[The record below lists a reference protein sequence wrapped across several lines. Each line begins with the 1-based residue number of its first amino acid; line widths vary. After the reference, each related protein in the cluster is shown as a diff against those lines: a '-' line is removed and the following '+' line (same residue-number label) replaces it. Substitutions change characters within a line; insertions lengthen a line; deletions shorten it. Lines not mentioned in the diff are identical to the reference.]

1 MLRKSLLAVLVSG
14 LMVTGV
20 QAADSQINGYLFGN
34 VGQSETDLSDLE
46 DMGLSTDE
54 KATAYKVGA
63 GVQLNRHIGVE
74 FQYVDLG
81 EVSADVPGLKAE
93 IGAKGF
99 GANLVGSLPF
109 DRFKVYGKVGYHQME
124 SDWRVKLGGDTFAKG
139 DDDSNVTSFAIG
151 ATYALTPQFELV
163 AEFERYQD
171 VGDED
176 STGEADVD
184 LASIGLR
191 YNF

>member
-63 GVQLNRHIGVE
+63 GVQLNRNIGVE

-81 EVSADVPGLKAE
+81 EVSADIPGMKAE

-124 SDWRVKLGGDTFAKG
+124 SDWRVKLFGDTLAKG
-139 DDDSNVTSFAIG
+139 DEDSNVTSFAIG
-151 ATYALTPQFELV
+151 ATYALSPQFELV

-171 VGDED
+171 LGDED
-176 STGEADVD
+176 TTGEADVD

>member
-1 MLRKSLLAVLVSG
+1 MIRKSLLVALVSG
-14 LMVTGV
+14 LAVTGV
-20 QAADSQINGYLFGN
+20 QAAEIQPNGYLFGH
-34 VGQSETDLSDLE
+34 VGQSETDLSELE
-46 DMGLSTDE
+46 DLGLSTDE
-54 KATAYKVGA
+54 KATGYKVGA
-63 GVQLNRHIGVE
+63 GIQLTRHFGVE

-81 EVSADVPGLKAE
+81 EVSADIPGLRAD
-93 IGAKGF
+93 IDAYGL
-99 GANLVGSLPF
+99 GANLVATLPL
-109 DRFKVYGKVGYHQME
+109 DRFKVYGKIGYHKME
-124 SDWRVKLGGDTFAKG
+124 TDWKIKLGGSTLAKG

-151 ATYALTPQFELV
+151 GTYALTPQFELL